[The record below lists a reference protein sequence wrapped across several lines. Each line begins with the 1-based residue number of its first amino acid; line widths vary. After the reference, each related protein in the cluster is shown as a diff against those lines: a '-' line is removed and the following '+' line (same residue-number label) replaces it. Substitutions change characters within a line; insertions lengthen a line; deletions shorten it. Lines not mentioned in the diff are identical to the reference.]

1 MTHGSHIML
10 DCTGAVGIDGDWMLE
25 LMKKAVDL
33 SGARRV
39 HSHVENFDGTVSP
52 PGFAVVVLLDESHVS
67 AHCYS
72 DTGLLAIDAFSC
84 GNTDP
89 ARIIEVVESRLSSEY
104 PRLTINKR
112 KRVERFL
119 IEQVNGGVRGF
130 VDRHFHHFNA
140 GALRDC
146 AQSLDKFLNEGGRL
160 MVTLAGAMST
170 AEIGRSLAPLI
181 RAGKI
186 HAITCTG
193 ANLEE
198 DVFNLVA
205 HSKYQRIRNWRNLSE
220 SDELELH
227 EKGFNRVTDT
237 CIPENEAIRHIEDK
251 ILEEWKS
258 KSAFPHEH
266 LMAILDDLEP
276 EIPITDSWLMAA
288 RDADIPVYVP
298 GWEDSTLGNIF
309 AAHCIKGDV
318 DRSAVKTGVD
328 YMIHLADWYKSAE
341 HPIGFLQIGGGI
353 AGDFPICVVPMIRQD
368 LQEEAPLWGWFA
380 QISEST
386 TSYGGYSGAPPSE
399 KITWGKLAPDTP
411 MHVIES
417 DATIVAPILFSYIL
431 N

>member
-1 MTHGSHIML
+1 MAHGAHIML
-10 DCTGAVGIDGDWMLE
+10 DCTGAVGIDGTWMLA
-25 LMKKAVDL
+25 LMEKAVDA

-39 HSHVENFDGTVSP
+39 HSHNEAFDGSVSP
-52 PGFAVVVLLDESHVS
+52 LGFAAVVLLDESHVS

-72 DTGLLAIDAFSC
+72 ESGWLAIDAFTC
-84 GNTDP
+84 GGTDP
-89 ARIIEVVESRLSSEY
+89 ARIIEMIEIELRTNY
-104 PRLTINKR
+104 PDMNINRR

-119 IEQVNGGVRGF
+119 TEPVNGGVRGF
-130 VDRHFHHFNA
+130 VDRHFTHFNA

-146 AQSLDKFLNEGGRL
+146 AHSLDQFLRDGGRL

-170 AEIGRSLAPLI
+170 AEIGRSLAPMI

-205 HSKYQRIRNWRNLSE
+205 NSHYERIPNWRNLSE
-220 SDELELH
+220 QDEADLH
-227 EKGFNRVTDT
+227 SKGFNRVTDT
-237 CIPENEAIRHIEDK
+237 CIPEEEAIRHIEDK
-251 ILEEWKS
+251 ILKQWQS
-258 KSAFPHEH
+258 CPAFPHEH
-266 LMAILDDLEP
+266 LMAILDDLEAD
-276 EIPITDSWLMAA
+276 IPRTDSWLIAA
-288 RDADIPVYVP
+288 RDAGIPVYVP

-318 DRSAVKTGVD
+318 EQSAVKGGID
-328 YMIHLADWYKSAE
+328 YMMHLADWYMGAE

-353 AGDFPICVVPMIRQD
+353 AGDFPICVVPMLRQD
-368 LQEEAPLWGWFA
+368 MQEKAPLWGWFA

-399 KITWGKLAPDTP
+399 KITWGKLAPGTP
-411 MHVIES
+411 MHMIES